1 MIDYKAFRDKF
12 VNKLSRVS
20 DRVDFMYPYT
30 TRNGKYINV
39 KNHPF
44 SWTSGFYGGIMWQ
57 MYMLTKDDKYLKLA
71 KACAERLEE
80 ALTEFLSLSHDV
92 GFQFLLTN
100 VADFEI
106 TGDAESL
113 KRGLHAASLLAG
125 RFNHAGRFI
134 RAWGSNEGLDGGRPK
149 TGYAIIDCMMNIPLL
164 YWAWKVSGDP
174 RFMQTADLHA
184 DTTMRAFVR
193 EDGSVNHIVVFDP
206 NTGEVTDKPEG
217 QGYAP
222 GSSWTRGQGWAIYG
236 FAMAY
241 HYTEN
246 PKYLE
251 TAKRVAEYFE
261 KNMNDEYMPI
271 DFAQPAEPKYTDSSA
286 AAIAACGMLEIMKYV
301 LDNEKRFYK
310 HTVDR
315 LMEILYRNCDFTEK
329 DEAILQNCSEMYH
342 REESRHV
349 SLIYGDFYTL
359 EALMRL
365 DGEDP
370 VFYGRNI

>member
-20 DRVDFMYPYT
+20 ERVDFMYPYT
-30 TRNGKYINV
+30 TRNGKYING

-71 KACAERLEE
+71 KACAERLED

-206 NTGEVTDKPEG
+206 NTGEVT
-217 QGYAP
+217 
-222 GSSWTRGQGWAIYG
+222 
-236 FAMAY
+236 
-241 HYTEN
+241 
-246 PKYLE
+246 
-251 TAKRVAEYFE
+251 
-261 KNMNDEYMPI
+261 
-271 DFAQPAEPKYTDSSA
+271 
-286 AAIAACGMLEIMKYV
+286 
-301 LDNEKRFYK
+301 
-310 HTVDR
+310 
-315 LMEILYRNCDFTEK
+315 
-329 DEAILQNCSEMYH
+329 
-342 REESRHV
+342 
-349 SLIYGDFYTL
+349 
-359 EALMRL
+359 
-365 DGEDP
+365 
-370 VFYGRNI
+370 